1 MFRFVIRRLGL
12 MVLVFAGLVVIAFL
26 MTQVLPGDP
35 ARAAAG
41 RNASAEQVA
50 TVARQLGLDRPLYQ
64 QFGTYLGRLMH
75 GDLGLSVVTHRSVLA
90 DLGEV
95 LPVSIELVVAAMLLN
110 LLVGVPLGV
119 LAAYRRGT
127 WVDGVARILVLL
139 GAAIPAFWLG
149 LILQLVLSDQ
159 LKMFPLSGRLTFGY
173 RVSDVTGMVTF
184 DALITGRWAT
194 FGNALEH
201 LALPAIT
208 LAAPFIAVVART
220 VRSSMISVLDNDF
233 IQLARATGAGEW
245 RVVIRHGLR
254 NALLP
259 ITTVIGMQLGWM
271 LGATVLVETT
281 FNRGGIGAYTVT
293 AVLQNDLYAVIGS
306 VLAIGVV
313 FIVANF
319 LVDLVQLL
327 LDPKVRTSGR
337 SRSASVG
344 GRPDQIGTVLPM
356 PSTGDDVQDRPDD
369 QVDDPAPVAAV
380 TVGAVRRHP

>member
-1 MFRFVIRRLGL
+1 MLAFIVRRLGL

-41 RNASAEQVA
+41 RNASADQVA
-50 TVARQLGLDRPLYQ
+50 AVASQLGLDRPLYQ
-64 QFGTYLGRLMH
+64 QFGTYVSRLLH
-75 GDLGLSVVTHRSVLA
+75 GDLGISVVTHRPVLA
-90 DLGEV
+90 DLGQV
-95 LPVSIELVVAAMLLN
+95 LPVSVELVFAAMVLN
-110 LLVGVPLGV
+110 LVVGVPLGV

-127 WVDGVARILVLL
+127 PVDGIARLLVLL

-149 LILQLVLSDQ
+149 LILQLILSDQ
-159 LKMFPLSGRLTFGY
+159 LKVFPLSGRLTYGY
-173 RVSDVTGMVTF
+173 RVHDITGMTTL

-208 LAAPFIAVVART
+208 LAAPFVAVVART

-233 IQLARATGAGEW
+233 IQLARATGASEW

-254 NALLP
+254 TALIP

-271 LGATVLVETT
+271 LGATVLVEST

-313 FIVANF
+313 FVVANF
-319 LVDLVQLL
+319 LVDLLQLW
-327 LDPKVRTSGR
+327 LDPRVRTSGR
-337 SRSASVG
+337 SRAASVG
-344 GRPDQIGTVLPM
+344 GRPDQVSTMLNLPA
-356 PSTGDDVQDRPDD
+356 TADGDG
-369 QVDDPAPVAAV
+369 DPAPAP
-380 TVGAVRRHP
+380 VGAGPRGEEEQP